1 MPVTSTVRASG
12 YVLPLS
18 TERAETLL
26 GHWSPQA
33 SIGEPVEQFAQSR
46 RAPLIVFASFT
57 PGEITHVARG
67 RKGVASGT
75 RLVRLNLEDMQ
86 ELIAPVSMRR
96 LLSAIPAKF
105 RAAVARRFQGG
116 GLLSPAAFQQVLA
129 AMMTLA
135 PDVADRLARFS
146 DERTR
151 RLAQLSPEVRR
162 NLAQQKESVGLAL
175 KLAGFDPRELLAW
188 RPPSDGVPASFL
200 DGLPGARVREDAMIA
215 HDLDHVPGF
224 DSLKRYP
231 FAARVFEREG
241 SRLTVILAN
250 KLPLEQ
256 QFGADLLYY
265 NEAYRAFVMVQYKA
279 MEKRA
284 AGKAEFR
291 LPDAQ
296 LDVEIARMTA
306 TINSLAEIPR
316 DSSRDSF
323 RLHEGPFFL
332 KLCSR
337 HVFNPDDGGLFPG
350 MYLPLDYWR
359 RLVEDEATLGERG
372 GRLVTFEN
380 VGRRL
385 SETDFISLV
394 AGGWVGSDAAQSNVL
409 EQIVRDV
416 IESGKAVALAV
427 HDRLDRTRNLGGG
440 GPRSRR

>member
-1 MPVTSTVRASG
+1 
-12 YVLPLS
+12 
-18 TERAETLL
+18 
-26 GHWSPQA
+26 
-33 SIGEPVEQFAQSR
+33 
-46 RAPLIVFASFT
+46 
-57 PGEITHVARG
+57 
-67 RKGVASGT
+67 
-75 RLVRLNLEDMQ
+75 VRLNLDDMQ

-96 LLSAIPAKF
+96 LLEAIPAKS
-105 RAAVARRFQGG
+105 RSAVARRLQSG
-116 GLLSPAAFQQVLA
+116 GLLSPAAFQHVLA
-129 AMMTLA
+129 TMMTLA

-146 DERTR
+146 DDRAR

-175 KLAGFDPRELLAW
+175 KLAGFDSRELLAW
-188 RPPSDGVPASFL
+188 TPPSDGSPASFL

-215 HDLDHVPGF
+215 HDLDHIPGF
-224 DSLKRYP
+224 DTVRRYP

-256 QFGADLLYY
+256 QFGADLVYY
-265 NEAYRAFVMVQYKA
+265 NESYRAFVMVQYKA
-279 MEKRA
+279 MEKRG

-306 TINSLAEIPR
+306 TIDSLAEIPG
-316 DSSRDSF
+316 DPDRDSF

-337 HVFNPDDGGLFPG
+337 HLFNPDDGGLFPG

-359 RLVEDEATLGERG
+359 RLVEDDATLGERG

-385 SETDFISLV
+385 SEADFISLV
-394 AGGWVGSDAAQSNVL
+394 AGGWIGSNAAQSNALQQV
-409 EQIVRDV
+409 VRDV
-416 IESGKAVALAV
+416 IESGRAVAFAV
-427 HDRLDRTRNLGGG
+427 HERQDRFRDSGTGIANPADEQAGLASPTR
-440 GPRSRR
+440 RRHRGS